1 MSTYQNQLAHLI
13 QMASNQGT
21 KEYAWF
27 RALELDKCE
36 TGMWK
41 GIAQDLK
48 AHMQSK
54 SSPAPKKRGG

>member
-41 GIAQDLK
+41 GIAEELK
-48 AHMQSK
+48 QHMLAR
-54 SSPAPKKRGG
+54 SSVARPKVGG